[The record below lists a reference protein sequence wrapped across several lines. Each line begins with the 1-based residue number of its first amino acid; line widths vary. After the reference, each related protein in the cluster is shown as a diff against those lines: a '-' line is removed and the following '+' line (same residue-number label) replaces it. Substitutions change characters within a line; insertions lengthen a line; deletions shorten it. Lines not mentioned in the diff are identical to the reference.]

1 MTHNTNT
8 TFPESSDSP
17 GLRQLLFKSHDCGLQ
32 LMELINEAVLHLQEN
47 KKINANKLNSHTW
60 PGLILSYLLPREI
73 MRFIN
78 LKPHLGTGP
87 CRVCW
92 SCSPVVCEP
101 VSGRPSWPGDLHPA
115 RGCRP
120 PSLPFH
126 LRSTGRCSKPSGTSQ
141 RNKKSVHC
149 SSKDTM
155 SPSYFSYLPLQLA
168 ARLLFVMS
176 ALAKS
181 KLRGPRLG
189 VQLVLHL

>member
-1 MTHNTNT
+1 MFDKTHNTNT
-8 TFPESSDSP
+8 TFPGSSDSP
-17 GLRQLLFKSHDCGLQ
+17 SLRQLLLKSHDCGLQ

-47 KKINANKLNSHTW
+47 KKINANRFCSHTW
-60 PGLILSYLLPREI
+60 PGLILSYLLPRAI
-73 MRFIN
+73 MWFIN

-126 LRSTGRCSKPSGTSQ
+126 LRSTGRRSKPSGTLR
-141 RNKKSVHC
+141 RNRRKDC
-149 SSKDTM
+149 S
-155 SPSYFSYLPLQLA
+155 LLLVV
-168 ARLLFVMS
+168 LLFLS
-176 ALAKS
+176 ATPAHCTPA
-181 KLRGPRLG
+181 LRDECACEEQTPWP
-189 VQLVLHL
+189 